1 MQRNASMPLR
11 KLHRVVRH
19 ALPPA
24 LCIIALSLSAQ
35 TSPPSAN
42 LVGMEARNLGH
53 QSWTTEN
60 GLPQNTVHSI
70 FQSHDGYIWIA
81 TEGGIARFNGVDFRL
96 FNHDNTPAIATD
108 DTCCFTEAD
117 NALWIGTTDGLLQY
131 FSGNFRRFTTVEG
144 LPSND
149 ILSLATNNVGDL
161 YALTGNGLAR
171 FNGKSFEAIS
181 TAPLN
186 AINDG
191 ANRTLWLAT
200 NTSALQL
207 EQNHVTPL
215 TLLLPRP
222 NEPIQSLGVL
232 PNRTPWLRTSATIT
246 FLSNGQP
253 RILQASRDLPG
264 TRIESFLADSHGS
277 LWIGTNRGLISLD
290 TPSAQPQLQPAL
302 GSNSIL
308 SLLEDREGNLWIGTD
323 TAGLHIFRQQ
333 SFRTVPALAD
343 RVITAIAQSTDGAL
357 WAGTNGDGLDRWQ
370 NDSVRHFSTKDG
382 LRSEIILSLAPGS
395 HGDIWVGTPDGLN
408 HISGSNIGTYTSADG
423 LPDDLIRSL
432 LMGSDGTLWI
442 GTRRG
447 LAHLHNN
454 TFTTYTTADGLPS
467 NTIGTL
473 LQPRDSTHNSPRD
486 SEDLWIATLNGLSRL
501 RNGTIATFTTVNGL
515 ASNVITSLYQDQQ
528 GTLWIGT
535 KTNGLSVYR
544 DGHFSPIRSGELPQ
558 TVNSILGDN
567 HGNLW
572 LSSSRGITRVSQ
584 SRLLTCASSSI
595 CDLHA
600 NTYGRADGMPTEETS
615 ALGHPSAWRTT
626 DGKLWFATR
635 KGVAIADPANLPENR
650 IPPPV
655 VIEQFTVDDR
665 ELPTTQPVPPGHNRL
680 VFQYAGLS
688 YTSPSRIRYRYMLEG
703 FDKQWTEAGNR
714 RTAYYTN
721 LSPGHY
727 KFRVQ
732 AANND
737 GVWNEAGASLP
748 FFIRPPFYRT
758 FWFVLLVLAAATAL
772 GILLYRLRLRR
783 LRAQFEAV
791 LAERNRMAREIHDTL
806 AQSFAGVSV
815 QLELVSQ
822 LLAHTQ
828 PEAASQQLNRTRA
841 YVREGLAEAR
851 RSIWDLR
858 AITAQNTLPTR
869 LTHLVEQSRTEPL
882 NIRLNIGGT
891 YRPIAPSV
899 ENEVLRIA
907 QEALTNIERHAS
919 ATEASINLRYNTYQ
933 LHLAIADNGSGFDP
947 ALCQNGH
954 FGIQGM
960 HERAA
965 EINAQLNIASAPT
978 QGTTITLDVPI
989 STEKGPRQHG

>member
-1 MQRNASMPLR
+1 MP
-11 KLHRVVRH
+11 
-19 ALPPA
+19 
-24 LCIIALSLSAQ
+24 
-35 TSPPSAN
+35 
-42 LVGMEARNLGH
+42 VGVETHNLGH

-60 GLPQNTVHSI
+60 GLPQNSVHSV

-96 FNHDNTPAIATD
+96 FNHDSTTAIASD
-108 DTCCFTEAD
+108 DTCCFAEAD
-117 NALWIGTTDGLLQY
+117 NALWIGTADGLLEY
-131 FSGNFRRFTTVEG
+131 SAGNFRRFTTTEG

-149 ILSLATNNVGDL
+149 IISVVTNSDGGL

-171 FNGKSFEAIS
+171 FNGKAFESIA
-181 TAPLN
+181 TPPLN

-191 ANRTLWLAT
+191 VNKTLWLAT
-200 NTSALQL
+200 NTNALQL
-207 EQNHVTPL
+207 QQNQLTPL
-215 TLLLPRP
+215 TLSLPLP
-222 NEPIQSLGVL
+222 NEPIQGLGIF
-232 PNRTPWLRTSATIT
+232 PSRTPWLRTTTAIT
-246 FLSNGQP
+246 FLSNGRP
-253 RILQASRDLPG
+253 RTLQSGPDLPG
-264 TRIESFLADSHGS
+264 TRIASFLASSHGS
-277 LWIGTNRGLISLD
+277 LWIGTNKGLVSLD
-290 TPSAQPQLQPAL
+290 TPAAQPQLQPVL

-323 TAGLHIFRQQ
+323 TAGLHILRRQ
-333 SFRTVPALAD
+333 SFRTVPGLAD
-343 RVITAIAQSTDGAL
+343 RIITSIAQAADGAL
-357 WAGTNGDGLDRWQ
+357 WVGTNGDGLDRWQ
-370 NDSVRHFSTKDG
+370 NNSVRHFSTKDG
-382 LRSEIILSLAPGS
+382 LRSEIILALAPGPR
-395 HGDIWVGTPDGLN
+395 GDIWVGTPDGLN
-408 HISGSNIGTYTSADG
+408 HISGGNIATYTSADG

-432 LMGSDGTLWI
+432 LFASDGTLWI

-447 LAHLHNN
+447 LAHLHDD

-473 LQPRDSTHNSPRD
+473 LQPRDSPHN

-501 RNGTIATFTTVNGL
+501 RNGTIATFTTADGL
-515 ASNVITSLYQDQQ
+515 SSNVITSLYEDQQ
-528 GTLWIGT
+528 GTLWIGA
-535 KTNGLSVYR
+535 KANGLSVHK
-544 DGHFSPIRSGELPQ
+544 DGHFSPLPSSELPQ
-558 TVNSILGDN
+558 TINSILGDN

-584 SRLLTCASSSI
+584 SRLLACAFSSTCE
-595 CDLHA
+595 LHA

-615 ALGHPSAWRTT
+615 TVGHPSAWKTA
-626 DGKLWFATR
+626 DGQLWFATR
-635 KGVAIADPANLPENR
+635 KGIAIADPANLPENR

-655 VIEQFTVDDR
+655 VIERFTVDDS
-665 ELPTTQPVPPGHNRL
+665 ELPTTQPIPPSHNRF
-680 VFQYAGLS
+680 VFEYAGLS

-703 FDKQWTEAGNR
+703 FDKQWTDAGNR

-721 LSPGHY
+721 LPPGHY
-727 KFRVQ
+727 NFRVQ
-732 AANND
+732 AANGD
-737 GVWNEAGASLP
+737 GRWNEVGASLA
-748 FFIRPPFYRT
+748 FSIRPPFYRT
-758 FWFVLLVLAAATAL
+758 LWFVLLVLAAVTAL

-783 LRAQFEAV
+783 LRVQFEAV

-822 LLAHTQ
+822 LLAHAQ

-858 AITAQNTLPTR
+858 AITAENTLPTR

-882 NIRLNIGGT
+882 NIHLNIGGT

-899 ENEVLRIA
+899 ENEILRIA
-907 QEALTNIERHAS
+907 QEALTNIQRHAS
-919 ATEASINLRYNTYQ
+919 ATEANIHLRYNTHQ
-933 LHLAIADNGSGFDP
+933 LHLAIADNGRGFDP
-947 ALCQNGH
+947 ALSQNGH

-965 EINAQLNIASAPT
+965 EIKAKLNIASVPT
-978 QGTTITLDVPI
+978 LGTTITLDVPI
-989 STEKGPRQHG
+989 STEKGPRQNG